1 MSNETASQ
9 SRNRTD
15 TPRTDAKAGFANF
28 DDAMKGGPGNVV
40 PADFARELERELAD
54 ALSGTDSLTW
64 QYWRDRARAA
74 ESNTP
79 SAIRGSVIE
88 ECAKVCELDGAKAW
102 DKYKRGE
109 PPYRANPYW
118 EGCSDQADACA
129 DHIRALKNA
138 APQVFAD
145 SSKKISPYEARVPPS
160 PAGAAPRC
168 AATLPADPPMDCQ
181 APDCECA
188 SPLPSSVEDRERWFV
203 AREHAITIPG
213 EARPSIG
220 YIVVPKWPTFASFDE
235 AAIFIKERDLPIGW
249 VALRESQ
256 LAKRVPSATLER
268 K

>member
-1 MSNETASQ
+1 MTISPDKTETS
-9 SRNRTD
+9 

-79 SAIRGSVIE
+79 SANTETHGVNMPPDLHPTTKHLVLRFAQALAEKLYDAEQKYGYDDGWSGSAWE
-88 ECAKVCELDGAKAW
+88 SECREKLYEHLAKGDPRDVANYCAFMW
-102 DKYKRGE
+102 HHRWSTKR
-109 PPYRANPYW
+109 
-118 EGCSDQADACA
+118 
-129 DHIRALKNA
+129 
-138 APQVFAD
+138 
-145 SSKKISPYEARVPPS
+145 
-160 PAGAAPRC
+160 
-168 AATLPADPPMDCQ
+168 
-181 APDCECA
+181 
-188 SPLPSSVEDRERWFV
+188 PLPSSVEDRERWFV

-256 LAKRVPSATLER
+256 LAKRVPSATQER
-268 K
+268 KP